1 MNMNMNIKRLTVATL
16 FTLCISSAIAEN
28 QNATIGDVEMAVSSN
43 SPAFEAV
50 KQKLGKWEGQMTQ
63 SLDGAVFDVSYE
75 YKLTSGG
82 NTITETIIEDGVE
95 MLSTYSDEDG
105 KLVVKHYCA
114 LGTEPVFKVSGISS
128 SSMSISLD
136 EAKNDLHTGHHSFV
150 TGMTWTTDSQNP
162 NSMVFENSVSL
173 DGKITTNK
181 ATLKRSM

>member
-1 MNMNMNIKRLTVATL
+1 
-16 FTLCISSAIAEN
+16 
-28 QNATIGDVEMAVSSN
+28 
-43 SPAFEAV
+43 
-50 KQKLGKWEGQMTQ
+50 
-63 SLDGAVFDVSYE
+63 VFDVSYE

-82 NTITETIIEDGVE
+82 NTITETIVEDGVE

>member
-1 MNMNMNIKRLTVATL
+1 MNIIKLTVAML

-28 QNATIGDVEMAVSSN
+28 EKATIGDVAMAVSSN

-63 SLDGAVFDVSYE
+63 TLDGAVFDVSYE

-82 NTITETIIEDGVE
+82 NTITETIVEDGVE

-114 LGTEPVFKVSGISS
+114 LGTEPVFKVSGITSS
-128 SSMSISLD
+128 SISISLD
-136 EAKNDLHTGHHSFV
+136 EAKNDLHIGHHSFV